1 MLITSQH
8 CCTGLPFPDLY
19 ECVTLY
25 VCLFLPLVWV
35 HLQRSLQ
42 APERPVPVSKMEC
55 IIIGDG
61 QFGEIEMLTDMH
73 LRYYSRTVYWTYGRN
88 SESFSQ
94 GKEEPGVS
102 TLRNIYN
109 KSQDFWAGW
118 HHQRQSKLPSLNT
131 ASGSRHRESEA
142 TAGHSPEKGPK
153 INTYPLTE
161 RRPKS
166 LPSSN
171 KSLTFPS
178 LKRQWHIK
186 AHGPWSQPGL
196 GSTPD
201 PSTQGVKGAC
211 STVTQRMGASLLS
224 WGCLLHLLC
233 IIGWELKAI

>member
-1 MLITSQH
+1 MNIWQ
-8 CCTGLPFPDLY
+8 
-19 ECVTLY
+19 
-25 VCLFLPLVWV
+25 
-35 HLQRSLQ
+35 
-42 APERPVPVSKMEC
+42 K
-55 IIIGDG
+55 
-61 QFGEIEMLTDMH
+61 
-73 LRYYSRTVYWTYGRN
+73 

-102 TLRNIYN
+102 ILRNIYN

-201 PSTQGVKGAC
+201 PSTQGVKGAS
-211 STVTQRMGASLLS
+211 STVTQRMGGWVSSVPRMLIASTLHNWMRIKGNRCS
-224 WGCLLHLLC
+224 WCLTYRSCYRLQVA
-233 IIGWELKAI
+233 K